1 VGKRTNYVI
10 EPPLV
15 AKNILKKR
23 EGKLES
29 IVSLEPSLVTTTC
42 LKIALSSKLL
52 TFSTY
57 RKHIKPLKEGH

>member
-1 VGKRTNYVI
+1 MGKRTNYVI